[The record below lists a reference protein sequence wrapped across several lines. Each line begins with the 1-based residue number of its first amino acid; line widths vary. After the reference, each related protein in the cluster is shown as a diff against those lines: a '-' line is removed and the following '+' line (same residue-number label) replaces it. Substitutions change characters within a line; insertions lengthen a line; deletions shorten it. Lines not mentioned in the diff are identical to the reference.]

1 MKKTTIKMSNKVII
15 KTFPTALFIVIL
27 GLIGTAVYLANN
39 QISKL
44 KETNEQLSGNFTAL
58 TDTLRTYKVKVDKL
72 TNINASIA
80 YRASVEAK
88 EWKAKNAKDAELVK
102 KMGVKLN
109 RLQSVTTSTL
119 VTTDTI
125 TVEKIIYKEGRTN
138 YAFNSEYMKA
148 NVAINYIQPDQSEL
162 SYEYTNDLLLTN
174 EFQQKKFLFFRVGK
188 KFKTAHIVS
197 RDNNCKAVKFE
208 YREMVE

>member
-1 MKKTTIKMSNKVII
+1 MSKVII
-15 KTFPTALFIVIL
+15 KTASTSLIVIL
-27 GLIGTAVYLANN
+27 LGLLGTASFWLKINYD
-39 QISKL
+39 KL
-44 KETNEQLSGNFTAL
+44 KKERQLTEQLSGNFTAL
-58 TDTLRTYKVKVDKL
+58 TDTLRTYKVRVDKL
-72 TNINASIA
+72 TNLNASIA

-125 TVEKIIYKEGRTN
+125 TVEKIIYKEGKTD
-138 YAFNSEYMKA
+138 YTFNSEYMKA
-148 NVAINYIQPDQSEL
+148 NVAINYIQPEKSEL
-162 SYEYTNDLLLTN
+162 NYTYTNDLILTN
-174 EFQQKKFLFFRVGK
+174 EFQQKKFLFFNVGK

-197 RDNNCKAVKFE
+197 RDKNCKAVKFE
-208 YREMVE
+208 YNEILDN